1 MGRLLRTKEE
11 CCSNI
16 NEKIVTDY
24 KPFCKTVA
32 QFPSGKT
39 LKFGKIRLVG
49 NNGIITEENQ
59 IAEVFLTFFKNIVT

>member
-32 QFPSGKT
+32 QFLSGKT
-39 LKFGKIRLVG
+39 LKFGKTRLVE

-59 IAEVFLTFFKNIVT
+59 IAEVFFTFFKNIVT